1 MADIPITA
9 LTTAGQLSSSD
20 LLYVAIPNPLS
31 PIGFSLC
38 KMTSAQFGIF
48 LNKDLLFASDLT
60 TDSKNIIGAINELK
74 AGGGGGG
81 GASVIQLTQAEYT
94 ALSTAEKMNGSIYKM
109 TDNAKMYCLDEEYHP
124 VKELTTAQYE
134 ALTSAEKNN
143 GTIYIQTDAETT
155 GSDIPVATGETET
168 IAEAIDS
175 LDFEEGTSGFFKYR
189 KWNDGTL
196 EIWGTRHA
204 TGWTPSWSAWGD
216 GYYTT
221 ISSMGTYPVA
231 FIDNPNVQVTFQPK
245 GGQAFAGLTDG
256 NYTNI
261 LKQVPVVGVY
271 RFTSDSGSLNEF
283 VLSIYATGRWKA

>member
-81 GASVIQLTQAEYT
+81 ASVIQLTAAEYAELT
-94 ALSTAEKMNGSIYKM
+94 PAEKMNGSIYKL
-109 TDNAKMYCLDEEYHP
+109 TDKAIFYCLDEEYHA
-124 VKELTTAQYE
+124 VKELSTAQYN
-134 ALTSAEKNN
+134 ALTTAEQNN

-155 GSDIPVATGETET
+155 GSDIPISTGETET
-168 IAEAIDS
+168 IAEAISAITSINSFERPNSNYGKFFFYEVNGIKIGVFQDPKS
-175 LDFEEGTSGFFKYR
+175 LVANKYTILDFTLPEKFRPKYREVYLTLFEPSAAYTVRCKIQTNGVVSIYNYGTRDNTINTSGIIPY
-189 KWNDGTL
+189 
-196 EIWGTRHA
+196 
-204 TGWTPSWSAWGD
+204 
-216 GYYTT
+216 
-221 ISSMGTYPVA
+221 V
-231 FIDNPNVQVTFQPK
+231 
-245 GGQAFAGLTDG
+245 
-256 NYTNI
+256 
-261 LKQVPVVGVY
+261 
-271 RFTSDSGSLNEF
+271 
-283 VLSIYATGRWKA
+283 